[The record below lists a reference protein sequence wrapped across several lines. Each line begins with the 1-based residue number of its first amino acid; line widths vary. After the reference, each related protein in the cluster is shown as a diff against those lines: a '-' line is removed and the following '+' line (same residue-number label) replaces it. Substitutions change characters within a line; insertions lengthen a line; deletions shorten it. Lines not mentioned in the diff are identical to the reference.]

1 VPSTSVIEIQ
11 ANASEPAQT
20 ARTANAVAAAYK
32 EHRFQQRRQSV
43 SASLDALEARFADQS
58 QKISHAQQ
66 LVDKLRVQLKIP
78 DAVVSENMPTVLL
91 SAETLRH
98 IEALRIE
105 AQAEHV
111 KEKTLLENLRQLD
124 PNDLPATIL
133 TVGIQDNQLASLS
146 ESLALVE
153 QKLVSLQK
161 ELGPENTEYLKA
173 AAQQE
178 DLRRKI
184 RTRTR
189 GILMGL
195 QAKVESTGEGLTAL
209 NDAVAHAQASDLEQ
223 ANRSRPYFEAKRDL
237 EELIR
242 FRQILQTK
250 IAMERTDIQLPED
263 RVEIVEE
270 AVPPIQAIVPNRPRA
285 FALLSM
291 GLLLALTG
299 WFLTR
304 AGRPGI
310 VVAKVS

>member
-1 VPSTSVIEIQ
+1 
-11 ANASEPAQT
+11 
-20 ARTANAVAAAYK
+20 
-32 EHRFQQRRQSV
+32 
-43 SASLDALEARFADQS
+43 
-58 QKISHAQQ
+58 
-66 LVDKLRVQLKIP
+66 
-78 DAVVSENMPTVLL
+78 
-91 SAETLRH
+91 
-98 IEALRIE
+98 
-105 AQAEHV
+105 
-111 KEKTLLENLRQLD
+111 
-124 PNDLPATIL
+124 LPATIL